1 MEFLGKVYRWC
12 VAQWCYLFCSLL
24 ALKGLSETY
33 QGQWF
38 FGPLEMLLACYAAY
52 FVWTVRD
59 REHELAEKLEL
70 LAVKE
75 KLEDLEEGEK

>member
-1 MEFLGKVYRWC
+1 MEFLGRVYRWC

-24 ALKGLSETY
+24 ALKGLGELY
-33 QGQWF
+33 QGHWF
-38 FGPLEMLLACYAAY
+38 FGPSEILLAVYAAY

-59 REHELAEKLEL
+59 REQELAEKLEL

-75 KLEDLEEGEK
+75 KLDDLDEGEK